1 MRIVTLAAAIAALA
15 VVAHA
20 ATPAKAPAAKTPAA
34 KSGPFDV
41 RDPAAL
47 ISLLKTMDAKAE
59 IARTEATVVFLNV
72 TTPGGDF
79 GAQYIDCDAKGKACR
94 ALIFSTAFSAKGVSL
109 ARINAFNKGQVA
121 CRAFIADDSKP
132 NVAYATLVNLR
143 MTAEEVKQH
152 VGVWQGCLATFA
164 SFTKQAGD

>member
-1 MRIVTLAAAIAALA
+1 MRTALLATAIAALA
-15 VVAHA
+15 VAAHA
-20 ATPAKAPAAKTPAA
+20 ATPAKPA
-34 KSGPFDV
+34 GPFDV

-47 ISLLKTMDAKAE
+47 ITLLKTMDAKAQ

-79 GAQYIDCDAKGKACR
+79 GAQYVDCDARGKACR

-109 ARINAFNKGQVA
+109 GQINSFNKDQVA
-121 CRAFIADDSKP
+121 CRAFLADDGKP

-152 VGVWQGCLATFA
+152 IGVWQGCLGSFG
-164 SFTKQAGD
+164 SFTKKVGD

>member
-20 ATPAKAPAAKTPAA
+20 ATPAKPPAARTPAA
-34 KSGPFDV
+34 KPFDV

-47 ISLLKTMDAKAE
+47 MSLLQTMGAKAE
-59 IARTEATVVFLNV
+59 IARTEATVVVLDI

-79 GAQYIDCDAKGKACR
+79 GAQYIDCDAKGQACR
-94 ALIFSTAFSAKGVSL
+94 ALIFSTAFAAKAVSL

-121 CRAFIADDSKP
+121 CRAFIADDGKP
-132 NVAYATLVNLR
+132 NIAYATLVNLR

-164 SFTKQAGD
+164 EFTKQAGD